1 MESTLYL
8 QNSSSTNSTPT
19 VLPQGQTPEVIDHPH
34 VVIICTILG
43 VASLV
48 GTLGNALVLWSIM
61 KFENLRTIADLFIFS
76 LSLSD
81 ILVTTTYQPLKAYRA
96 AQLQEANLSLVFFS
110 RFLGYLSL
118 TASITNMFGVTVER
132 LISIRFPL
140 KYDQIVTR
148 RRAIITVIYIW
159 VFSVTNGIIY
169 SRGYMS
175 GFYLAMY
182 FILTIAGIGMIYAY
196 IFYIAK
202 RLEDVVI
209 QAQNRFVGGSERK
222 AAKTIIIL
230 LEVAIACWVPFL
242 ISLKLLSK
250 NDVRSKWIFYLAQ
263 ALATCNSSINPY
275 IYCVR
280 SSRYRKAFV
289 KLLGLRKVVDIARET
304 WTPAYLRNTD
314 MNEFQLN
321 GSIKGGVFTISK

>member
-1 MESTLYL
+1 
-8 QNSSSTNSTPT
+8 
-19 VLPQGQTPEVIDHPH
+19 
-34 VVIICTILG
+34 
-43 VASLV
+43 
-48 GTLGNALVLWSIM
+48 
-61 KFENLRTIADLFIFS
+61 
-76 LSLSD
+76 
-81 ILVTTTYQPLKAYRA
+81 
-96 AQLQEANLSLVFFS
+96 
-110 RFLGYLSL
+110 
-118 TASITNMFGVTVER
+118 
-132 LISIRFPL
+132 
-140 KYDQIVTR
+140 
-148 RRAIITVIYIW
+148 
-159 VFSVTNGIIY
+159 
-169 SRGYMS
+169 MS

-230 LEVAIACWVPFL
+230 LGVAIACWVPFL

-280 SSRYRKAFV
+280 SSRYRKSFV
-289 KLLGLRKVVDIARET
+289 KLLGLHKVDIAREAL
-304 WTPAYLRNTD
+304 TPAYLPNSD
-314 MNEFQLN
+314 INEFQLN